1 MVTAPQPKGPRPGRR
16 RARRLLRTLR
26 TQLTR
31 QFITR
36 NRRLAFALSVLT
48 IAIAV
53 AAVHLSEWWFSPGVM
68 ILPILAGGLL
78 LWPRAL
84 RIFFAFA
91 AAALIYDV
99 IKDKAG
105 AGIVATIVLT
115 AVFADV
121 LARTREKLG
130 VQGLRGD
137 RMLLELRDRIRA
149 QGKLP
154 ELGEGWGSS
163 LVLKAGGSSFG
174 GDFVVSFSDGKMLE
188 VALVD
193 VSGKGIDAGT
203 RALLL
208 SGAFGG
214 LLGSV
219 PREEFLPACNA
230 YMRRGGASEGF
241 VTAVHLSLD
250 LASGEY
256 VIASAG
262 HPPAVHYDGA
272 AGRWR
277 VTRAHGIVLGVVADL
292 HGAATESERGVLQR
306 GDALMLYTDGL
317 VEAPGRDIDVGTD
330 RLLGEAERM
339 LASGFRTGAPAL
351 VAAMQRE
358 IGGSDDC
365 ALVLLWRSWPVLA
378 AALSPGMPAGPGI
391 DDVEHGPAGLWRRK
405 AEHLL
410 QDRVDG
416 GVQPVLG
423 EGLFVVLG
431 LPDIDIAQ
439 PGLGAPGQVGDQA
452 RRQLRAQAF
461 LDPGVGLGVDRHVV
475 GDCVGHR
482 IASPILDPK

>member
-1 MVTAPQPKGPRPGRR
+1 MVTTPQPRGPRPGRR
-16 RARRLLRTLR
+16 RVRRVLHSLR

-36 NRRLAFALSVLT
+36 NRRLAFVLSVVT

-53 AAVHLSEWWFSPGVM
+53 ASVHLSGWWFSPGVM

-84 RIFFAFA
+84 RIFFGFA

-99 IKDKAG
+99 VEDKAG

-115 AVFADV
+115 AAFADV

-163 LVLKAGGSSFG
+163 LVLKPAGGSSFG
-174 GDFVVSFSDGKMLE
+174 GDFVVSFCDGKTLE

-214 LLGSV
+214 MLGSV

-230 YMRRGGASEGF
+230 YMRRGAASEGF

-250 LASGEY
+250 LATGEY
-256 VIASAG
+256 VVSSAG

-277 VTRAHGIVLGVVADL
+277 LTRAHGIVLGVVADL
-292 HGAATESERGVLQR
+292 HGVASESERGVLQR

-317 VEAPGRDIDVGTD
+317 VEAPGRDIDAGTD

-339 LASGFRTGAPAL
+339 LTTGFSKGAPAL
-351 VAAMQRE
+351 VTAMQQQ
-358 IGGSDDC
+358 IGGSDDR
-365 ALVLLWRSWPVLA
+365 ALVLLWRT
-378 AALSPGMPAGPGI
+378 
-391 DDVEHGPAGLWRRK
+391 
-405 AEHLL
+405 
-410 QDRVDG
+410 
-416 GVQPVLG
+416 
-423 EGLFVVLG
+423 
-431 LPDIDIAQ
+431 
-439 PGLGAPGQVGDQA
+439 
-452 RRQLRAQAF
+452 
-461 LDPGVGLGVDRHVV
+461 
-475 GDCVGHR
+475 
-482 IASPILDPK
+482 

>member
-1 MVTAPQPKGPRPGRR
+1 MLTAPQPNDPRRGSAAPAGRGR
-16 RARRLLRTLR
+16 PRRLLNSLR
-26 TQLTR
+26 IHLTR

-36 NRRLAFALSVLT
+36 NRRVAFVLSVLT
-48 IAIAV
+48 IVIAV
-53 AAVHLSEWWFSPGVM
+53 ASVYVSASWFPPGVM

-84 RIFFAFA
+84 RIYFGFA
-91 AAALIYDV
+91 AAALVYDV
-99 IKDKAG
+99 VEGKAG

-115 AVFADV
+115 AAFADV

-137 RMLLELRDRIRA
+137 RMLVELRDRIRA

-163 LVLKAGGSSFG
+163 LVLKPAGGSSFG
-174 GDFVVSFSDGKMLE
+174 GDFVVSYSDGKMLE

-219 PREEFLPACNA
+219 PREEFLSACNA
-230 YMRRGGASEGF
+230 YMRRGAASEGF

-250 LASGEY
+250 LATGEY
-256 VIASAG
+256 VVDSAG
-262 HPPAVHYDGA
+262 HPPAVHYDAA

-277 VTRAHGIVLGVVADL
+277 LTRTRGIVLGVVPDL
-292 HGAATESERGVLQR
+292 HGAASESERGVLQR

-317 VEAPGRDIDVGTD
+317 VEAPGRDIDAGTD

-339 LASGFRTGAPAL
+339 LVTGFRAGAPAL
-351 VAAMQRE
+351 VAALQRE
-358 IGGSDDC
+358 VGGSDDC
-365 ALVLLWRSWPVLA
+365 ALLLLWRT
-378 AALSPGMPAGPGI
+378 
-391 DDVEHGPAGLWRRK
+391 
-405 AEHLL
+405 
-410 QDRVDG
+410 
-416 GVQPVLG
+416 
-423 EGLFVVLG
+423 
-431 LPDIDIAQ
+431 
-439 PGLGAPGQVGDQA
+439 
-452 RRQLRAQAF
+452 
-461 LDPGVGLGVDRHVV
+461 
-475 GDCVGHR
+475 
-482 IASPILDPK
+482 

>member
-1 MVTAPQPKGPRPGRR
+1 MVSPPPPTSPQPGVPRETRGSRDPRPPRPGAGRR
-16 RARRLLRTLR
+16 RARRALRSAG

-36 NRRLAFALSVLT
+36 NRRLAFVLSLVS

-53 AAVHLSEWWFSPGVM
+53 AAVHVSEWWFSPGVM

-84 RIFFAFA
+84 RIFFVFVAGA
-91 AAALIYDV
+91 VSYDLV
-99 IKDKAG
+99 DGKAG

-115 AVFADV
+115 AIFADV
-121 LARTREKLG
+121 LSRTREKLG

-137 RMLLELRDRIRA
+137 RMLVELRDRIRA

-154 ELGEGWGSS
+154 VLGEGWASS
-163 LVLKAGGSSFG
+163 LVLKPAGGSSFG
-174 GDFVVSFSDGKMLE
+174 GDFVVSSCDGKMLE

-230 YMRRGGASEGF
+230 YMRRGGTTEGF

-250 LASGEY
+250 LTSGEY
-256 VIASAG
+256 VISSAG
-262 HPPAVHYDGA
+262 HPPAAHYDAA

-277 VTRAHGIVLGVVADL
+277 LTRAHGIVLGVVADL
-292 HGAATESERGVLQR
+292 RGAATEAERGVLQR

-317 VEAPGRDIDVGTD
+317 VESPGRDIDAGTD
-330 RLLGEAERM
+330 RLLGEAER
-339 LASGFRTGAPAL
+339 LLSSGFSTGAPAL

-365 ALVLLWRSWPVLA
+365 ALMLIWRT
-378 AALSPGMPAGPGI
+378 
-391 DDVEHGPAGLWRRK
+391 
-405 AEHLL
+405 
-410 QDRVDG
+410 
-416 GVQPVLG
+416 
-423 EGLFVVLG
+423 
-431 LPDIDIAQ
+431 
-439 PGLGAPGQVGDQA
+439 
-452 RRQLRAQAF
+452 
-461 LDPGVGLGVDRHVV
+461 
-475 GDCVGHR
+475 
-482 IASPILDPK
+482 